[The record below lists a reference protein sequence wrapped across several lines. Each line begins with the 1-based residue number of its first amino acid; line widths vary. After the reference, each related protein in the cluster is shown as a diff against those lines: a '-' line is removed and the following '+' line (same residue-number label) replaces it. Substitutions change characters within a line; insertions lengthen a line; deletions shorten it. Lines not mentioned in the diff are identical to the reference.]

1 MRLAQG
7 EAHLFDPSLL
17 RENDIRGIFGQTLGP
32 DDAYALGRAFGSV
45 ARRRGAASVAVGYD
59 GRHSSIEL
67 ASALRKGL
75 AACGLQVAEIG
86 MGPTPMLYY
95 ACSELGQDGGVMVT
109 GSHNPPDYNGFKLVL
124 QGESF
129 FGDDIRRL
137 AAVAAAADFENGKG
151 TIRNLRAMGSYI
163 ERVLRDV
170 PTAPGLKVAWDAGNG
185 AMGEVIAA
193 VAARLPGEH
202 ILINEQV
209 DGDFPNHHPDPTL
222 PENLKQLQDC
232 VLRQGCDLGVAFDG
246 DGDRLGLVDSE
257 ARIVWGDQILLLL
270 AGDVL
275 KRYPGAAIIGDVKCS
290 QVFFDGVAAL
300 GGEAV
305 MWKTGHSLVKSRMKK
320 LGAPLAG
327 EMSGHLFIA
336 DDYYGYD
343 DGLYAALRV
352 LSVLQGSGESLAGFR
367 KSLPKPYNT
376 PEIRVT
382 CPEEDKFAIVDD
394 VKARLVDR
402 GADMID
408 IDGVRV
414 KQGGGW
420 WLLRASNTQSVLV
433 LRCEATSLEQLQMLL
448 DGIRNELAVSGLNLP
463 DLSLESVEQSV

>member
-7 EAHLFDPSLL
+7 EAHLFDPTLL
-17 RENDIRGIFGQTLGP
+17 RENDIRGIVGQTLGP
-32 DDAYALGRAFGSV
+32 DDAYALGKAFGSV
-45 ARRRGAASVAVGYD
+45 AKRRGAVSVAVGYD
-59 GRHSSIEL
+59 GRHSSVGL
-67 ASALRKGL
+67 ASALCRGL
-75 AACGLQVAEIG
+75 AACGLKVADIG
-86 MGPTPMLYY
+86 MGPTPMLYF
-95 ACSELGQDGGVMVT
+95 ACCALGHDGGVMVT

-129 FGDDIRRL
+129 FGDDIRSL

-151 TIRNLRAMGSYI
+151 TICSFSAMGSYI

-170 PTAPGLKVAWDAGNG
+170 PAAPGLKVAWDAGNG

-209 DGDFPNHHPDPTL
+209 DGNFPNHHPDPTL
-222 PENLKQLQDC
+222 PENLRQLQDC

-275 KRYPGAAIIGDVKCS
+275 KRHPGAAIVGDVKCS
-290 QVFFDGVAAL
+290 QIFFDGVAAL
-300 GGEAV
+300 GGEPV
-305 MWKTGHSLVKSRMKK
+305 MWKTGHSLVKSRMKE

-352 LSVLQGSGESLAGFR
+352 LSALQRSGESLSEFR
-367 KSLPKPYNT
+367 KSLPKSYNT

-382 CPEEDKFAIVDD
+382 CPEEDKFAIVDG
-394 VKARLVDR
+394 VKARLMDR
-402 GADMID
+402 GVDMID

-414 KQGGGW
+414 KEGGGW
-420 WLLRASNTQSVLV
+420 WLLRASNTQNVLV
-433 LRCEATSLEQLQMLL
+433 LRCEATSPEQLRVLL
-448 DGIRNELAVSGLNLP
+448 DVIRSELAVTGLSLC
-463 DLSLESVEQSV
+463 DLSLESFGQDV